1 MPRRAPIWGLEHLS
15 DDEYKTSLEGRYKDR
30 ELPTEATLKARK
42 ESQEKREKIVI
53 VGIDLGKEVDA
64 TVLAIVEPTE
74 NYENPIY
81 LVHNVIPVR
90 LGTSYATII
99 SSVTALDE
107 QLRLRKNAI
116 DVKYV
121 VDAGGAGGVVDSLEE
136 ALPKADIYKVHITS
150 GYESTIHDDFKI
162 GLPKREWVTTLKKVL
177 EAKRVRFHYIDD
189 DGRRDS
195 GMRLLENEINN
206 FQMKISQTGYDKY
219 EASSGHHDDAVQAL
233 GLAIWFGEREAGR
246 GPLRI
251 W

>member
-1 MPRRAPIWGLEHLS
+1 VPRRASIWGLEHIS
-15 DDEYKTSLEGRYKDR
+15 DEEYETLQEGRYKDR
-30 ELPTEATLKARK
+30 EVPTEATLKARK
-42 ESQEKREKIVI
+42 DAQQRREKTVI

-64 TVLAIVEPTE
+64 TVLCLVEPTVS
-74 NYENPIY
+74 YEEPIY

-99 SSVTALDE
+99 SSVASLDE
-107 QLRLRKNAI
+107 QLRLRKNAVDI
-116 DVKYV
+116 KYV

-177 EAKRVRFHYIDD
+177 EAKRVKFHYTEEDD
-189 DGRRDS
+189 RRDA
-195 GMRLLENEINN
+195 GMRLLESEINN
-206 FQMKISQTGYDKY
+206 FQMKILQTGYDRY

-233 GLAIWFGEREAGR
+233 GLAVWFGEREAGR